1 MLLYWPTAMA
11 GVIKFGILRNFA
23 RACLVIGDAARITSI
38 LQYLHTSHV
47 QLSSFVKMYF
57 FNACYRRFVNN
68 QVLFSSVQ
76 RHQIIFATK
85 DFSRG
90 ECFVLTV
97 FWLICI
103 WLTLIHSKFVNCPC
117 WQFSI
122 IVIFSS
128 TDKIFIST
136 VNMCKFN
143 NVFIMTLFI
152 NKNNNYVLNFIRQ
165 KSVYVWS
172 SVNFF
177 LFLLFDLSLSA
188 TKGVRS

>member
-1 MLLYWPTAMA
+1 MYMA
-11 GVIKFGILRNFA
+11 YIDSQQV
-23 RACLVIGDAARITSI
+23 C
-38 LQYLHTSHV
+38 
-47 QLSSFVKMYF
+47 QLS
-57 FNACYRRFVNN
+57 
-68 QVLFSSVQ
+68 L
-76 RHQIIFATK
+76 
-85 DFSRG
+85 
-90 ECFVLTV
+90 L
-97 FWLICI
+97 
-103 WLTLIHSKFVNCPC
+103 
-117 WQFSI
+117 QFSI

>member
-1 MLLYWPTAMA
+1 MYMA
-11 GVIKFGILRNFA
+11 YIDSQQV
-23 RACLVIGDAARITSI
+23 C
-38 LQYLHTSHV
+38 
-47 QLSSFVKMYF
+47 QLS
-57 FNACYRRFVNN
+57 
-68 QVLFSSVQ
+68 L
-76 RHQIIFATK
+76 
-85 DFSRG
+85 
-90 ECFVLTV
+90 L
-97 FWLICI
+97 
-103 WLTLIHSKFVNCPC
+103 
-117 WQFSI
+117 QFSI

-165 KSVYVWS
+165 KSVYVWL

>member
-1 MLLYWPTAMA
+1 MYMA
-11 GVIKFGILRNFA
+11 YIDSQQV
-23 RACLVIGDAARITSI
+23 C
-38 LQYLHTSHV
+38 
-47 QLSSFVKMYF
+47 QLS
-57 FNACYRRFVNN
+57 
-68 QVLFSSVQ
+68 L
-76 RHQIIFATK
+76 
-85 DFSRG
+85 
-90 ECFVLTV
+90 L
-97 FWLICI
+97 
-103 WLTLIHSKFVNCPC
+103 
-117 WQFSI
+117 QFSI

-152 NKNNNYVLNFIRQ
+152 NKNNNYVLNFIWQ

>member
-1 MLLYWPTAMA
+1 MYMA
-11 GVIKFGILRNFA
+11 YIDSQQV
-23 RACLVIGDAARITSI
+23 C
-38 LQYLHTSHV
+38 
-47 QLSSFVKMYF
+47 QLS
-57 FNACYRRFVNN
+57 
-68 QVLFSSVQ
+68 L
-76 RHQIIFATK
+76 
-85 DFSRG
+85 
-90 ECFVLTV
+90 L
-97 FWLICI
+97 
-103 WLTLIHSKFVNCPC
+103 
-117 WQFSI
+117 QFSI

-188 TKGVRS
+188 MKGVRS

>member
-1 MLLYWPTAMA
+1 MA

-23 RACLVIGDAARITSI
+23 RACLVIRDAARITSI

-90 ECFVLTV
+90 EFFVLT
-97 FWLICI
+97 
-103 WLTLIHSKFVNCPC
+103 
-117 WQFSI
+117 
-122 IVIFSS
+122 IF
-128 TDKIFIST
+128 
-136 VNMCKFN
+136 
-143 NVFIMTLFI
+143 
-152 NKNNNYVLNFIRQ
+152 
-165 KSVYVWS
+165 
-172 SVNFF
+172 
-177 LFLLFDLSLSA
+177 
-188 TKGVRS
+188 

>member
-1 MLLYWPTAMA
+1 MYMA
-11 GVIKFGILRNFA
+11 YIDSQQV
-23 RACLVIGDAARITSI
+23 C
-38 LQYLHTSHV
+38 
-47 QLSSFVKMYF
+47 QLS
-57 FNACYRRFVNN
+57 
-68 QVLFSSVQ
+68 L
-76 RHQIIFATK
+76 
-85 DFSRG
+85 
-90 ECFVLTV
+90 L
-97 FWLICI
+97 
-103 WLTLIHSKFVNCPC
+103 
-117 WQFSI
+117 QFSI

-136 VNMCKFN
+136 VNICKFN

-172 SVNFF
+172 CVNFF

>member
-1 MLLYWPTAMA
+1 MYMA
-11 GVIKFGILRNFA
+11 YIDSQQV
-23 RACLVIGDAARITSI
+23 C
-38 LQYLHTSHV
+38 
-47 QLSSFVKMYF
+47 QLS
-57 FNACYRRFVNN
+57 
-68 QVLFSSVQ
+68 L
-76 RHQIIFATK
+76 
-85 DFSRG
+85 
-90 ECFVLTV
+90 L
-97 FWLICI
+97 
-103 WLTLIHSKFVNCPC
+103 
-117 WQFSI
+117 QFSI

-188 TKGVRS
+188 TKGVRL

>member
-1 MLLYWPTAMA
+1 MYMA
-11 GVIKFGILRNFA
+11 YIDSQQV
-23 RACLVIGDAARITSI
+23 C
-38 LQYLHTSHV
+38 
-47 QLSSFVKMYF
+47 QLS
-57 FNACYRRFVNN
+57 
-68 QVLFSSVQ
+68 L
-76 RHQIIFATK
+76 
-85 DFSRG
+85 
-90 ECFVLTV
+90 L
-97 FWLICI
+97 
-103 WLTLIHSKFVNCPC
+103 
-117 WQFSI
+117 QFSI

-188 TKGVRS
+188 TKGERS

>member
-1 MLLYWPTAMA
+1 MYMA
-11 GVIKFGILRNFA
+11 YIDSQQV
-23 RACLVIGDAARITSI
+23 C
-38 LQYLHTSHV
+38 
-47 QLSSFVKMYF
+47 QLS
-57 FNACYRRFVNN
+57 
-68 QVLFSSVQ
+68 L
-76 RHQIIFATK
+76 
-85 DFSRG
+85 
-90 ECFVLTV
+90 L
-97 FWLICI
+97 
-103 WLTLIHSKFVNCPC
+103 
-117 WQFSI
+117 QFSI

-152 NKNNNYVLNFIRQ
+152 NKNNNYVLNFIQQ

-188 TKGVRS
+188 TKGMRS

>member
-1 MLLYWPTAMA
+1 MYMA
-11 GVIKFGILRNFA
+11 YIDSQQV
-23 RACLVIGDAARITSI
+23 C
-38 LQYLHTSHV
+38 
-47 QLSSFVKMYF
+47 QLS
-57 FNACYRRFVNN
+57 
-68 QVLFSSVQ
+68 L
-76 RHQIIFATK
+76 
-85 DFSRG
+85 
-90 ECFVLTV
+90 L
-97 FWLICI
+97 
-103 WLTLIHSKFVNCPC
+103 
-117 WQFSI
+117 QFSI

-152 NKNNNYVLNFIRQ
+152 NKNNNYVLNFIQQ

-188 TKGVRS
+188 TKGVQL

>member
-1 MLLYWPTAMA
+1 MYMA
-11 GVIKFGILRNFA
+11 YIDSQQV
-23 RACLVIGDAARITSI
+23 C
-38 LQYLHTSHV
+38 
-47 QLSSFVKMYF
+47 QLS
-57 FNACYRRFVNN
+57 
-68 QVLFSSVQ
+68 L
-76 RHQIIFATK
+76 
-85 DFSRG
+85 
-90 ECFVLTV
+90 L
-97 FWLICI
+97 
-103 WLTLIHSKFVNCPC
+103 
-117 WQFSI
+117 QFSI

-177 LFLLFDLSLSA
+177 LFLLFDLSLFA
-188 TKGVRS
+188 TKGERS

>member
-23 RACLVIGDAARITSI
+23 RACLVIWDAARITSI

-90 ECFVLTV
+90 EFFVLTV

-152 NKNNNYVLNFIRQ
+152 NKNNNYVLNFIWQ

>member
-1 MLLYWPTAMA
+1 MYMA
-11 GVIKFGILRNFA
+11 YIDSQQV
-23 RACLVIGDAARITSI
+23 C
-38 LQYLHTSHV
+38 
-47 QLSSFVKMYF
+47 QLS
-57 FNACYRRFVNN
+57 
-68 QVLFSSVQ
+68 L
-76 RHQIIFATK
+76 
-85 DFSRG
+85 
-90 ECFVLTV
+90 L
-97 FWLICI
+97 
-103 WLTLIHSKFVNCPC
+103 
-117 WQFSI
+117 QFSI

-188 TKGVRS
+188 KKGVRL

>member
-1 MLLYWPTAMA
+1 MA

-23 RACLVIGDAARITSI
+23 RACLVIRDAARITSI

-90 ECFVLTV
+90 EFFVLTV